1 MNTSSQYSGPQ
12 SMLEK
17 RYIEQYLKSRGYRLS
32 DLDRLQ
38 PEIARRLRTEASAYA
53 SLKLAELESKA
64 RFKHSI
70 HKE

>member
-1 MNTSSQYSGPQ
+1 MNTSSPYSGPQ

-17 RYIEQYLKSRGYRLS
+17 RYIDQYLKARGYRLS
-32 DLDRLQ
+32 DLNTLP
-38 PEIARRLRTEASAYA
+38 PETARRLRTEASAYA

-70 HKE
+70 HRE